1 MTGDPYRPPDAP
13 LEDAHSE
20 RRPRSL
26 VAAVV
31 LGYVAE
37 AALGGVVVVGA
48 IFFAALPSPAE
59 LLRQG
64 PTLTLLAAFGGLWSG
79 WVAARYRRDTWLD
92 TSLCLIAL
100 DALPTLAFLA
110 WLLVTQTKS
119 PSAWALGRPLVHAIT
134 TLAGG
139 RLGWRPR

>member
-26 VAAVV
+26 VIAVV

-37 AALGGVVVVGA
+37 AAMGAVAGA
-48 IFFAALPSPAE
+48 IFFAALPSPTE

-64 PTLTLLAAFGGLWSG
+64 PTLALLAAFGGLWSG

-110 WLLVTQTKS
+110 WALVTQTET
-119 PSAWALGRPLVHAIT
+119 PAPWALGRPLVHAIT

-139 RLGWRPR
+139 WLGWRPGS